1 MSEVTGLLIFADG
14 RDAAA
19 WRRGTALARE
29 WRRRKV
35 GVLLRD
41 GALVEEVVTAF
52 PDDALQ
58 TGAVAQFLRLEY
70 QALCQH
76 FRLDSVLW
84 LPPLRP
90 AMEEFLASLPWVRL
104 LPAPASEAA
113 VSAPEAAAGPRLVP
127 SVPLATRS
135 VLIVTHDLAT
145 CATKTSEWIA
155 QACEELGVAAR
166 LENSSPLRAL
176 CMVTPDE
183 PEESAGESLAK
194 KIAARFDQLTEEA
207 AADTVV
213 ALDLNWFLDKPSLL
227 DLDRVKR
234 VISLWYDDV
243 KSWCQAS
250 YNVCVPGAIDD
261 LQAAL
266 RHPKVIHCCYGRG
279 QLDEMRRLG
288 FGNVRFSY
296 LAAPTAYLRRHAAPE
311 ITDRAAFI
319 GNPGLIATPP
329 PRLLELLALGIDLDG
344 LRAYAQN
351 LALVFVRHHF
361 AGQIAREPT
370 VLKLLSLAIET
381 KLQFPYTS
389 ASSLLQGA
397 ATHYPAAFEVLNQSG
412 EVLNGLAAIKM
423 VTQFDRPALVVRLQR
438 AGLLDVYSRADEWRS
453 YGVEARPDVLFPDL
467 PSVYQRYGC
476 HLNGYNS
483 GRDATAN
490 EKLFE
495 IAACGRV
502 SVNLSSP
509 DVHQCYEEGEVA
521 FAGSLAEAE
530 ERVRGFLADPDAALA
545 YGSRARHRT
554 AREHLWTHRLRSLFA
569 APGTAGAEP
578 S

>member
-19 WRRGTALARE
+19 WRYGTALARE

-41 GALVEEVVTAF
+41 GSLLEEVLAAF
-52 PDDALQ
+52 PDTALQ
-58 TGAVAQFLRLEY
+58 TGAVAQLLRLEY

-76 FRLDSVLW
+76 FRLNAVLW

-90 AMEEFLASLPWVRL
+90 AVADFLASLPELAR
-104 LPAPASEAA
+104 LPAPALTDPLPEPASGSRLIPAA
-113 VSAPEAAAGPRLVP
+113 
-127 SVPLATRS
+127 PLATDS
-135 VLIVTHDLAT
+135 ILIVTHDLAT
-145 CATKTSEWIA
+145 CATKTSEWLA

-166 LENSSPLRAL
+166 IENSSPLRAL
-176 CMVTPDE
+176 CMITPDGEKE
-183 PEESAGESLAK
+183 PAEVGLRKKVAAHFSGLVEE
-194 KIAARFDQLTEEA
+194 T
-207 AADTVV
+207 AADTVI

-227 DLDRVKR
+227 GLDRIKR
-234 VISLWYDDV
+234 VVSLWYDDV

-250 YNVCVPGAIDD
+250 YNVCVPGATSD

-266 RHPKVIHCCYGRG
+266 RHPKVVHCCYGRG

-288 FGNVRFSY
+288 FENVRFSY
-296 LAAPTAYLRRHAAPE
+296 LAAPTSYLRCHAAPE

-319 GNPGLIATPP
+319 GNPGQSATPP
-329 PRLLELLALGIDLDG
+329 PRLLELIALGVDLDG

-351 LALVFVRHHF
+351 LALAFVRHHF
-361 AGQIAREPT
+361 GGQIGREPS
-370 VLKLLSLAIET
+370 VLKLFSLAIET
-381 KLQFPYTS
+381 KLQSPYAS
-389 ASSLLQGA
+389 ASSLLQAA

-423 VTQFDRPALVVRLQR
+423 VTQFDRPALVARLQR
-438 AGLLDVYSRADEWRS
+438 AGLLDVYSRSNEWRP
-453 YGVEARPDVLFPDL
+453 YGVEARPDIPFPDL
-467 PSVYQRYGC
+467 PSVYQRYSC

-502 SVNLSSP
+502 SINLSSP
-509 DVHQCYEEGEVA
+509 DVRQCYAEGEVA
-521 FAGSLAEAE
+521 FVGSLAEAE
-530 ERVRGFLADPDAALA
+530 ERVRGFLADPDSALD
-545 YGSRARHRT
+545 YGSQARRRT
-554 AREHLWTHRLRSLFA
+554 AREHLWIHRLRSLLA
-569 APGTAGAEP
+569 VPGTADAGQP
-578 S
+578 